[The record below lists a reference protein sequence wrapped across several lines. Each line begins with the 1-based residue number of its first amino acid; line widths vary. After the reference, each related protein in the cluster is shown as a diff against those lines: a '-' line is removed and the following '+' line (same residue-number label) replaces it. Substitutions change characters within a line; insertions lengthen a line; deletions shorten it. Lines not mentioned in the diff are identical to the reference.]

1 MYISYLLDKETGMY
15 SNSMRHP
22 TQTLNSQNFMQYA
35 GFTSY
40 HHVTGISDP
49 HAQKTS
55 LWNPV
60 YEAPRE
66 LWSPY
71 GHSAGFPGS
80 SPVMEQIRFSSP
92 ELTTIPPAGPGTLP
106 SLDSPT
112 GQYSPDSQRRNS
124 YTGFRRN
131 VHSSSTGGK
140 TRTKDKYRVVY
151 TDQQRLE
158 LEKEFQ
164 SSIYITIRRKTELA
178 LGLTLSERQV
188 GQRDRTGPGPQPLR
202 ETGGSERQ
210 SWPWASASQRDRW
223 VRETELALGLSL
235 SERQVKI
242 WFQNRRA
249 KERKITK
256 NKIQLSQQASTTT
269 PTLTLTPPS
278 LVDPSNGSMAT
289 SSSSSLLSETIKEE
303 Y

>member
-1 MYISYLLDKETGMY
+1 MYMSYLLDKETGMY

-124 YTGFRRN
+124 YTGIRRN

-188 GQRDRTGPGPQPLR
+188 
-202 ETGGSERQ
+202 
-210 SWPWASASQRDRW
+210 
-223 VRETELALGLSL
+223 
-235 SERQVKI
+235 KI

-256 NKIQLSQQASTTT
+256 KKIQLSQQASTTT
-269 PTLTLTPPS
+269 PTLTPPS

>member
-1 MYISYLLDKETGMY
+1 MY
-15 SNSMRHP
+15 SNSMRRQ
-22 TQTLNSQNFMQYA
+22 TQN
-35 GFTSY
+35 FTSY

-49 HAQKTS
+49 HAQTTS

-60 YEAPRE
+60 YEAPLE
-66 LWSPY
+66 QWSHY

-80 SPVMEQIRFSSP
+80 NPVMEQIRVSST
-92 ELTTIPPAGPGTLP
+92 ELTSISPAGPGILL
-106 SLDSPT
+106 SLDSHT
-112 GQYSPDSQRRNS
+112 RQYSPDSQRRNS
-124 YTGFRRN
+124 YIGIRRN

-164 SSIYITIRRKTELA
+164 SSRYITIRRKTEL
-178 LGLTLSERQV
+178 S
-188 GQRDRTGPGPQPLR
+188 
-202 ETGGSERQ
+202 
-210 SWPWASASQRDRW
+210 
-223 VRETELALGLSL
+223 LGLSL

-256 NKIQLSQQASTTT
+256 KKIQLSQQASRTT
-269 PTLTLTPPS
+269 PTMTPSS
-278 LVDPSNGSMAT
+278 LADPSNGSMAT
-289 SSSSSLLSETIKEE
+289 SSSSLLSETISTTIKEE

>member
-1 MYISYLLDKETGMY
+1 MYMSYLLDKETGMY
-15 SNSMRHP
+15 SNSMRRQ
-22 TQTLNSQNFMQYA
+22 TQN
-35 GFTSY
+35 FTSY

-49 HAQKTS
+49 HAQTTS

-60 YEAPRE
+60 YEAPLE
-66 LWSPY
+66 QWSHY

-80 SPVMEQIRFSSP
+80 NPVMEQIRVSST
-92 ELTTIPPAGPGTLP
+92 ELTSISPAGPGILL
-106 SLDSPT
+106 SLDSHT
-112 GQYSPDSQRRNS
+112 RQHSPDSQRRNS
-124 YTGFRRN
+124 YIGIRRN

-151 TDQQRLE
+151 TDLQRLE

-164 SSIYITIRRKTELA
+164 SSRYITIRRKTELS
-178 LGLTLSERQV
+178 LGL
-188 GQRDRTGPGPQPLR
+188 G
-202 ETGGSERQ
+202 
-210 SWPWASASQRDRW
+210 
-223 VRETELALGLSL
+223 L

-256 NKIQLSQQASTTT
+256 KKIQLSQQASRIT
-269 PTLTLTPPS
+269 PTLTPPS
-278 LVDPSNGSMAT
+278 LADPSNGSMAT
-289 SSSSSLLSETIKEE
+289 SSSSLLSETISTTIKEE

>member
-1 MYISYLLDKETGMY
+1 MY
-15 SNSMRHP
+15 SNSMRR
-22 TQTLNSQNFMQYA
+22 QTQNFI
-35 GFTSY
+35 SY

-49 HAQKTS
+49 HAQMTS

-60 YEAPRE
+60 YEAPLE
-66 LWSPY
+66 QWSHY

-80 SPVMEQIRFSSP
+80 NPVMEQIRVSST
-92 ELTTIPPAGPGTLP
+92 ELTSISPAVPGILP
-106 SLDSPT
+106 SLDSHT
-112 GQYSPDSQRRNS
+112 RQYSPDSQRRNS
-124 YTGFRRN
+124 YTGIRRN

-151 TDQQRLE
+151 TDQQRME

-164 SSIYITIRRKTELA
+164 SSRYITIRRKTELS
-178 LGLTLSERQV
+178 LGLY
-188 GQRDRTGPGPQPLR
+188 
-202 ETGGSERQ
+202 
-210 SWPWASASQRDRW
+210 
-223 VRETELALGLSL
+223 L

-256 NKIQLSQQASTTT
+256 KKIQLSQQASTTT
-269 PTLTLTPPS
+269 PTMTPPS
-278 LVDPSNGSMAT
+278 LADPSNGSMAT
-289 SSSSSLLSETIKEE
+289 SSSSLLSETISTTIKEE